1 MDSGPPAATGAPGPA
16 GADSR
21 VSGHTAPAI
30 RLSRISK
37 RFGAVRA
44 NDAVDLDV
52 AAGTIHGIIGENGA
66 GKTTLVSI
74 LYGLYAPDEGVI
86 EIDGRPVAIA
96 APADAIGHGIGMVH
110 QHFMLVPTFT
120 VLENVMLGAEP
131 HARLK
136 FAAAEVRAG
145 LLELKRSIG
154 LDVDPDAV
162 VEDLPVGVQ
171 QRVEILKALR
181 RGARI
186 LILDEPTGV
195 LTPADAERL
204 FEILRGLRDSGVT
217 ILLITHKLPEIMAVC
232 DAVSVMRAGRIV
244 GHRTPAQTTPA
255 ELAEL
260 MVGRKVA
267 LDREHEPGTVGALAL
282 QVDDVTWRDAAGT
295 VRLDRVSFEL
305 RSGEV
310 LGVAGVSGN
319 GQSVLLDVLAG
330 ISPIQ
335 EGRLALAGGTV
346 DRAHPADNARMR
358 RLRVA
363 HVPEDRQRRGLV
375 LPFEARENAMLG
387 YPGHFGDGIWAWP
400 AAMESR
406 AFPIMNDFDVR
417 PLDTR
422 LPASGFSGGNQQKL
436 VIAREFTEGPEIL
449 LLAQPTRGVDIG
461 AIEFIH
467 EKILSLKR
475 QGCAI
480 LLVSA
485 ELDEI
490 LALSDR
496 IMVMHA
502 GRVVGTVDRG
512 AATRRQ
518 LGLMMAGEAP
528 A

>member
-1 MDSGPPAATGAPGPA
+1 MDAGTPGTAASAKPAEATSRASGNTP
-16 GADSR
+16 
-21 VSGHTAPAI
+21 PAI
-30 RLSRISK
+30 RLRRISK
-37 RFGAVRA
+37 RFGTVLA

-52 AAGTIHGIIGENGA
+52 EAGTIHGIIGENGA

-74 LYGLYAPDEGVI
+74 LYGFYAPDEGEI

-96 APADAIGHGIGMVH
+96 SPADAIAHGIGMVH

-120 VLENVMLGAEP
+120 VLENVMLGAET
-131 HARLK
+131 HALLK
-136 FAAAEVRAG
+136 PAAAEARAG
-145 LLELKRSIG
+145 LLELERSIG
-154 LDVDPDAV
+154 LGVDPDAV
-162 VEDLPVGVQ
+162 VEDLPVGPQ

-186 LILDEPTGV
+186 MILDEPTSV
-195 LTPADAERL
+195 LTPADTEKL
-204 FEILRGLRDSGVT
+204 FEILRALRDNGVT

-232 DAVSVMRAGRIV
+232 NAVSVMRAGRIV
-244 GHRTPAQTTPA
+244 GDRVPARTTPA

-267 LDREHEPGTVGALAL
+267 LEHAHEPGTPGAVAL
-282 QVDDVTWRDAAGT
+282 RVDGVTWRDAAGT

-330 ISPIQ
+330 IAPMQ

-346 DRAHPADNARMR
+346 DSAHPADSARMR

-417 PLDTR
+417 PLETR
-422 LPASGFSGGNQQKL
+422 LPAGGFSGGNQQKL
-436 VIAREFTEGPEIL
+436 VIAREFVESPEIL

-467 EKILSLKR
+467 AKILSLKR
-475 QGCAI
+475 RGCAI

-485 ELDEI
+485 ELDEV

-512 AATRRQ
+512 GATRRQ

-528 A
+528 E

>member
-1 MDSGPPAATGAPGPA
+1 MDAGTPAATAPSGPA
-16 GADSR
+16 GAGSR
-21 VSGHTAPAI
+21 VSGNTVPAI
-30 RLSRISK
+30 RLRRISK

-74 LYGLYAPDEGVI
+74 LYGLYAPDEGEI

-96 APADAIGHGIGMVH
+96 APADAIAHGIGMVH

-131 HARLK
+131 RARLK
-136 FAAAEVRAG
+136 PAVAEVRAE

-162 VEDLPVGVQ
+162 VENLPVGVQ

-195 LTPADAERL
+195 LTPADTERL

-244 GHRTPAQTTPA
+244 GHRNPAQTTPA

-267 LDREHEPGTVGALAL
+267 LERAHEPGTPGALAL
-282 QVDDVTWRDAAGT
+282 RVDDVTWRDAAGT
-295 VRLDRVSFEL
+295 VRLHRVSFEL

-330 ISPIQ
+330 ITPIQ

-346 DRAHPADNARMR
+346 DRAHPADSARMR

-387 YPGHFGDGIWAWP
+387 YPERFGDRMWAWP
-400 AAMESR
+400 SAMESR
-406 AFPIMNDFDVR
+406 ALLIMNDFDVR
-417 PLDTR
+417 PLETR
-422 LPASGFSGGNQQKL
+422 LPAGGFSGGNQQKL
-436 VIAREFTEGPEIL
+436 VIAREFAEGPEIL

-467 EKILSLKR
+467 EKILALKR

-496 IMVMHA
+496 VMVMHA
-502 GRVVGTVDRG
+502 GRVVGTVNRG

-528 A
+528 V